1 MNGTPRMAP
10 GWPGIE
16 PRWTSSAKSA
26 VGTALGDG
34 SRVWFTASHG
44 ILNEVY
50 YPEVDTACLRDAGL
64 LVTAAD
70 GFFSEEK
77 RDCNHAVE
85 WMEPGVPAFRMVNSC
100 RSGRYVIEKRT
111 CTSPEY
117 DVVLQQVTFTPL
129 VGTLDDYTLT
139 LVLSPHLGNHGA
151 GNTGWTG
158 QHRGHDMLFAQRQS
172 LALAV
177 ACSAPFTQGT
187 VGFVGP
193 HDAWHDVRAH
203 GSLTNIYDRA
213 ENGNIALAAQID
225 ARAVGGSFT
234 IAIGFGAD
242 PEIAALHARAALFDS
257 FGDTE
262 ARYAH
267 AWRAWQSPLH
277 ALDELASDSEP
288 HLYRASTA
296 VMKSHMSMN
305 NDGGAIASL
314 SVPWGSSKGDGD
326 LGGYHLV
333 WPRDMVET
341 AGGLL
346 AADAHL
352 EMKAMLRFLAVTQEA
367 NGRWPQNMWLNGAPY
382 WTGLQLDEVA
392 FPILLVD
399 HARRAHAIDVDEVEQ
414 CWGMVQRAAVFV
426 ALHGPATDQDR
437 WEENAGYTPFTIA
450 VEIAGLLAA
459 ADLAELAGDARLASY
474 LRDTADD
481 WNASIEHWMFAEGSW
496 LAERLGV
503 SGHYVRVGSALP
515 VDAASPTNA
524 LVRVKNRG
532 ADVAPMHASELIS
545 VDALALVRFGL
556 RSALDP
562 RMLATVRVIDA
573 VLQTDTATG
582 PTWRRYNED
591 GYGEHEDGRA
601 FDGTGIGRGWP
612 LLAGERAHYELAA
625 GRPDA
630 ARALATVM
638 RAQANAGGML
648 PEQVWD
654 APDIVARELRNGGPT
669 GSAMPLVWAHAEY
682 VKLLRSLK
690 DGAVS
695 DCPPQPHARYVV
707 QQNTPR
713 VTAWSFSHQA
723 TRLARGRVLRIDVKA
738 PARVR
743 WSSDAWATYAEH
755 DTDELSHGL
764 HTVDLPTSAL
774 VDGSRVLFTLYWLDA
789 NHWEGRD
796 FGMTVVP

>member
-1 MNGTPRMAP
+1 MNGAPRMAP
-10 GWPGIE
+10 GWPGVE

-34 SRVWFTASHG
+34 SRVWFSASHG

-64 LVTAAD
+64 LVTAAN

-77 RDCNHAVE
+77 RDCDHAVE

-100 RSGRYVIEKRT
+100 RAGRYVIEKRI

-117 DVVLQQVTFTPL
+117 DVVLQHVLFTPR

-139 LVLSPHLGNHGA
+139 MLLSPHLGNHGA

-158 QHRGHDMLFAQRQS
+158 QHRGHDVLYAQREALS
-172 LALAV
+172 LAV

-203 GSLTNIYDRA
+203 GRLTSIHQRA
-213 ENGNIALAAQID
+213 ENGNIVLAAQVD
-225 ARAVGGSFT
+225 ARATGGSFT

-242 PEIAALHARAALFDS
+242 PEIAALHARAALFDA
-257 FGDTE
+257 FNDTE
-262 ARYAH
+262 ARYAS
-267 AWRAWQSPLH
+267 AWRAWQAPLH
-277 ALDELASDSEP
+277 DLDELAGDSEP

-296 VMKSHMSMN
+296 VIKAHMTMN

-346 AADAHL
+346 AAHAYSD
-352 EMKAMLRFLAVTQEA
+352 MKAMLRFLAVTQEQD
-367 NGRWPQNMWLNGAPY
+367 GRWPQNMWLNGSAY
-382 WTGLQLDEVA
+382 WTGLQMDEVA

-399 HARRAHAIDVDEVEQ
+399 HARRAHAIDVDEVAQ
-414 CWGMVQRAAVFV
+414 CWPMVKQAAVFV
-426 ALHGPATDQDR
+426 ALHGPATEQDR

-450 VEIAGLLAA
+450 VEIAALLAA
-459 ADLAELAGDARLASY
+459 ADLAELAGDAGLAGH

-481 WNASIEHWMFAEGSW
+481 WNASIEHWLFAEGSS
-496 LAERLGV
+496 LAEQLGV
-503 SGHYVRVGSALP
+503 PGYYVRVGSA
-515 VDAASPTNA
+515 VKADAASPTNVM
-524 LVRVKNRG
+524 VRVKNRG
-532 ADVAPMHASELIS
+532 ADVAPLHASALIS

-556 RSALDP
+556 RAALDP
-562 RMLATVRVIDA
+562 RMVATVQAIDA
-573 VLQTDTATG
+573 TLRTETATG

-591 GYGEHEDGRA
+591 GYGEHDDGGA
-601 FDGTGIGRGWP
+601 FNGTGIGRGWP
-612 LLAGERAHYELAA
+612 LLAGERAHYEIAA
-625 GRPDA
+625 GHLDA
-630 ARALATVM
+630 ARTLAEVI
-638 RAQANAGGML
+638 RAQANDGGML

-654 APDIVARELRNGGPT
+654 APDIAARELFNGGPT

-682 VKLLRSLK
+682 VKLLRSLR
-690 DGAVS
+690 DGAVY

-707 QQNTPR
+707 QHNVPR
-713 VTAWSFSHQA
+713 VTAWSFSHPSP
-723 TRLARGRVLRIDVKA
+723 RLAPGRVLRVDVKA

-743 WSSDAWATYAEH
+743 WSRDGWATHEEH
-755 DTDELSHGL
+755 ETTEIVHGL
-764 HTVDLPTSAL
+764 HAVELPTGTI
-774 VDGSRVLFTLYWLDA
+774 VEGTRVLFTFYWLDA
-789 NHWEGRD
+789 NRWEGRD
-796 FGMTVVP
+796 FDVTVVP

>member
-1 MNGTPRMAP
+1 MNGAPRMAS
-10 GWPGIE
+10 GWPGVE

-64 LVTAAD
+64 LVTARD

-77 RDCNHAVE
+77 RDCDHAVE

-100 RSGRYVIEKRT
+100 RAGRYVIDKRI

-117 DVVLQQVTFTPL
+117 DVVLQHVTFTPRE
-129 VGTLDDYTLT
+129 GTLDDYTLT
-139 LVLSPHLGNHGA
+139 LLLSPHLGNHGA

-158 QHRGHDMLFAQRQS
+158 QHRGHDVLYAQREALS
-172 LALAV
+172 LAV
-177 ACSAPFTQGT
+177 ACSAPFTRGT

-203 GSLTNIYDRA
+203 GELTTIHDRA
-213 ENGNIALAAQID
+213 ENGNITLAAQID
-225 ARAVGGSFT
+225 ARASGGSFT

-242 PEIAALHARAALFDS
+242 PEIAALHARAALFDPFS
-257 FGDTE
+257 DTE
-262 ARYAH
+262 ARYAK
-267 AWRAWQSPLH
+267 AWRAWQAPLH
-277 ALDELASDSEP
+277 DLDELPSDSEP

-296 VMKSHMSMN
+296 VMKAHMTMN

-346 AADAHL
+346 AADARAD
-352 EMKAMLRFLAVTQEA
+352 MKAMLRFLAVTQEED
-367 NGRWPQNMWLNGAPY
+367 GRWPQNMWLSGAAY
-382 WTGLQLDEVA
+382 WTGLQMDEVA

-399 HARRAHAIDVDEVEQ
+399 HARRAHAIDVDEVEK
-414 CWGMVQRAAVFV
+414 CWSMVKRAAVFV

-450 VEIAGLLAA
+450 VEIAALLAA
-459 ADLAELAGDARLASY
+459 ADLAELAGDANLAEY
-474 LRDTADD
+474 VRDTADD
-481 WNASIEHWMFAEGSW
+481 WNASVEHWMFATGSS
-496 LAERLGV
+496 LAAQLGV
-503 SGHYVRVGSALP
+503 PGYYVRVGSAAP
-515 VDAASPTNA
+515 SDAASPTNVM
-524 LVRVKNRG
+524 VRVKNRG
-532 ADVAPMHASELIS
+532 TDVAPLHATTLIS

-562 RMLATVRVIDA
+562 RIVATVRAIDA
-573 VLQTDTATG
+573 TLRTETDTG

-591 GYGEHEDGRA
+591 GYGEHHDGSP
-601 FDGTGIGRGWP
+601 FNGTGIGRGWP
-612 LLAGERAHYELAA
+612 LLAGERAHYEIAA
-625 GRPDA
+625 GRLDA
-630 ARALATVM
+630 ARALAEVL
-638 RAQANAGGML
+638 RAQANGGGMM

-654 APDIVARELRNGGPT
+654 APDIEARELRNGGPT

-682 VKLLRSLK
+682 VKLLRSLR
-690 DGAVS
+690 DGAVY
-695 DCPPQPHARYVV
+695 DCPPQTHARYVV
-707 QQNTPR
+707 QQNVPR
-713 VTAWSFSHQA
+713 VTAWSFAHQA
-723 TRLARGRVLRIDVKA
+723 QRLARGRVLRLDVKS

-743 WSSDAWATYAEH
+743 WSRDAWATYHEQETA
-755 DTDELSHGL
+755 ELSHGL
-764 HTVDLPTSAL
+764 HSVGLPTTELAEGTN
-774 VDGSRVLFTLYWLDA
+774 VRFTFYWLETQR
-789 NHWEGRD
+789 WEGRD
-796 FGMTVVP
+796 FATSVVP